1 MDTQKTDI
9 VRRFGTIAP
18 HRQSWR
24 EKNQYYYD
32 DQQAYM
38 RFLIPPDHSVLE
50 IGCATGDLLAH
61 LKPARGVGI
70 DISPDMIRI
79 AQGRF
84 PALDFRVGDIETI
97 TSWGKTFDYIIL
109 ADVVGHLFDIQTA
122 FQRLHPFCRPDTCI
136 IVSYYNF
143 LWEPALRLA
152 ERFGRK
158 MPQQHQ
164 NWLSS
169 NDIGNLLTLAH
180 FQVVKTECRFLMPIR
195 IPGISNFINRYL
207 AALPIIRQLCI
218 SRYIVARRQ
227 EAPQERALSTSI
239 VIPCRNERENIPP
252 GHGAAS

>member
-9 VRRFGTIAP
+9 VRRFDTIAP

-97 TSWGKTFDYIIL
+97 TSWGETFDYIIL

-122 FQRLHPFCRPDTCI
+122 FQKAPSVLPSGYP
-136 IVSYYNF
+136 YYCLVLQF
-143 LWEPALRLA
+143 SLGARA
-152 ERFGRK
+152 QIGR
-158 MPQQHQ
+158 
-164 NWLSS
+164 
-169 NDIGNLLTLAH
+169 
-180 FQVVKTECRFLMPIR
+180 EIR
-195 IPGISNFINRYL
+195 
-207 AALPIIRQLCI
+207 
-218 SRYIVARRQ
+218 
-227 EAPQERALSTSI
+227 T
-239 VIPCRNERENIPP
+239 
-252 GHGAAS
+252 